1 MNINVHEQTNP
12 WSLGLVSVKGSFTSE
27 RVKEA
32 VRKKLNDF
40 GFDLN
45 KHIVGCTTDG
55 ASVMM
60 KFGRAISSEHQ
71 HCNAHLLHLAIC
83 DVLYAKSSKDVV
95 AQRQSSEENTTNIG
109 RSARNYV
116 LAPVSL
122 PVRQQTSSA
131 SESCDDDQDE
141 EGDDADDVFCTG
153 LNLSVPCPSLQE
165 QFLLFRLF
173 RKSPLKNERLQDY
186 VKDKFSKELSLQ
198 LDCRTRWNS
207 LLSMLRRFFL
217 LKDYITPALRVV
229 RSIDTFSED
238 EWAVISHLVEALSPL
253 EVVLKD
259 ICSEDATLIKA
270 ESSIAFVMKKLVNQK
285 SILASKLHQ
294 ANIDRYFS
302 KRNKEVVSLLM
313 FLNNPAESSVGN
325 DFQSFQYLSR
335 TTLKKVAEK
344 IFNRLFPELPETD
357 SDESEDQGTVVDLA
371 SNSLER
377 DENHEMS
384 LVQEYER
391 EMNKLSSADVP

>member
-1 MNINVHEQTNP
+1 MNINVHKQTNH
-12 WSLGLVSVKGSFTSE
+12 WSLGLVSIKGSFTRE
-27 RVKEA
+27 RVEEA

-40 GFDLN
+40 GLDLN

-55 ASVMM
+55 ASVTM

-116 LAPVSL
+116 LAPVPL
-122 PVRQQTSSA
+122 PARQETSSA

-141 EGDDADDVFCTG
+141 EGNDADDVFCTG
-153 LNLSVPCPSLQE
+153 LNLSDPCPSQQE
-165 QFLLFRLF
+165 QYAEVISKVRRVCRLF
-173 RKSPLKNERLQDY
+173 RKSPLKNERQHDY
-186 VKDKFSKELSLQ
+186 VKDKFNKELSLQ

-217 LKDYITPALRVV
+217 LKDCITPALRVV

-238 EWAVISHLVEALSPL
+238 EWAVISNLVEALSPL
-253 EVVLKD
+253 EVVLKG
-259 ICSEDATLIKA
+259 ICSEDATLVKA
-270 ESSIAFVMKKLVNQK
+270 ESSIAFVRKKLVNQK

-294 ANIDRYFS
+294 AIIDRYFS
-302 KRNKEVVSLLM
+302 KRNKEVVLLLM

-325 DFQSFQYLSR
+325 DFQSFQYL
-335 TTLKKVAEK
+335 
-344 IFNRLFPELPETD
+344 I
-357 SDESEDQGTVVDLA
+357 
-371 SNSLER
+371 ER
-377 DENHEMS
+377 
-384 LVQEYER
+384 R
-391 EMNKLSSADVP
+391 